1 MNKWKETTEK
11 LSLWMFLESLGD
23 SVACDQEDHIQE
35 VSTTDAELVMQNVE
49 YVKFSKDRLFIN
61 V

>member
-1 MNKWKETTEK
+1 MNKGKGTAEK

-23 SVACDQEDHIQE
+23 SVACGHIYE

-49 YVKFSKDRLFIN
+49 HVKFS
-61 V
+61 